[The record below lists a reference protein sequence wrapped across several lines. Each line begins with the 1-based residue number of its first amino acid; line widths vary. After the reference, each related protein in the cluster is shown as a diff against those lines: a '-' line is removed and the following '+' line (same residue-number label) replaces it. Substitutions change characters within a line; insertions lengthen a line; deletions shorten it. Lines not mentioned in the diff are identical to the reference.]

1 MVKAIDFIDSEEKFL
16 YVHGF
21 LGTGKRQ
28 FINYLSEFLNPD
40 VIKLEYY
47 CKQGTVCDDILLS
60 FCDVIDNL
68 AISKIVNLNSKITTL
83 PVKIQQQ
90 ISSIKKPFLIILHS
104 LDDIGKENL
113 ELVIEC
119 FSKLLVNDN
128 VKIIVSTRALNP
140 DILGNVKED
149 RKIFLKAFTKE
160 VFKEY
165 VLSNKIEAADKTLED
180 FYKYTRGYYYYTALS
195 IKIVQAMNISLLD
208 FLQKYVQSEMS
219 FDSFIGVTYLNLI
232 PTTIRNF
239 FWFLR
244 TVRHG
249 LTFNA
254 LAILELYDEYSIEY
268 LKANLMVF
276 QVDETIY
283 VQDYFVQKIDISIPN
298 KTEIKL
304 HKYIIGIYETQ
315 LKEPIRNRA
324 ILISRQAMRAEIEYH
339 QNCIETL
346 KQQQNAGDVKEPHID
361 KQTSEIEV
369 VENKAI
375 IDENKLQIALQFL
388 HDKKYTDAIAAFQQV
403 LSQENIDLSTLVEA
417 RLHLAKLYKTVGNYS
432 NSSHYYELVE
442 TYYKQHN
449 ELINLNYLYYEM
461 ADLYNKMYKKSYL
474 FSRYSTIIDG

>member
-1 MVKAIDFIDSEEKFL
+1 MKYNFFNTLVDKDNLILPSSDKINSYLLKNNHAEMVKAIDFIDSEEKFL

-180 FYKYTRGYYYYTALS
+180 FYKYTRGYYYYTALA
-195 IKIVQAMNISLLD
+195 IKIVQAMNTSLDL
-208 FLQKYVQSEMS
+208 LLMRWQ
-219 FDSFIGVTYLNLI
+219 YLSCMTN
-232 PTTIRNF
+232 
-239 FWFLR
+239 
-244 TVRHG
+244 
-249 LTFNA
+249 
-254 LAILELYDEYSIEY
+254 IL
-268 LKANLMVF
+268 
-276 QVDETIY
+276 
-283 VQDYFVQKIDISIPN
+283 
-298 KTEIKL
+298 
-304 HKYIIGIYETQ
+304 
-315 LKEPIRNRA
+315 
-324 ILISRQAMRAEIEYH
+324 
-339 QNCIETL
+339 
-346 KQQQNAGDVKEPHID
+346 
-361 KQTSEIEV
+361 
-369 VENKAI
+369 
-375 IDENKLQIALQFL
+375 
-388 HDKKYTDAIAAFQQV
+388 
-403 LSQENIDLSTLVEA
+403 
-417 RLHLAKLYKTVGNYS
+417 
-432 NSSHYYELVE
+432 
-442 TYYKQHN
+442 
-449 ELINLNYLYYEM
+449 
-461 ADLYNKMYKKSYL
+461 
-474 FSRYSTIIDG
+474 